1 MEEKSKTKV
10 GRILLWIFL
19 FPIIATIFIIKR
31 TNWKKVYKIISII
44 LIWVLVLVIAIPTT
58 SAQDDTKETTKIKEI
73 VNFEKTNITGKV
85 DEKITF
91 STYIEPSGIEKS
103 DIELVVSDK
112 NLQVEIQVS
121 NFNQKT
127 LVIIDIKSQKAGTY
141 SLYLKSVENYIKSNT
156 VYITINE
163 KVDSTPTPPT
173 TPSTPTTPNTP
184 TNPSNPEDNSRV
196 VYITPTGK
204 KYHYSQSCAGKNASA
219 TTENKAKTAGKTGCK
234 KCT

>member
-1 MEEKSKTKV
+1 MEEKRKIKI
-10 GRILLWIFL
+10 GRILLWFFL
-19 FPIIATIFIIKR
+19 FPIIATIFIIKK
-31 TNWKKVYKIISII
+31 TNWKKVYKVISII
-44 LIWVLVLVIAIPTT
+44 LIWVLVLIIAIPTT
-58 SAQDDTKETTKIKEI
+58 PAQDDTKETTKIKEI

-91 STYIEPSGIEKS
+91 STYIDPSGIEKK
-103 DIELVVSDK
+103 DIEVVVSDK

-127 LVIIDIKSQKAGTY
+127 LVIIDLKSQKVGTY
-141 SLYLKSVENYIKSNT
+141 TLYLKSVENDIKSNT
-156 VYITINE
+156 VIIKINE
-163 KVDSTPTPPT
+163 KVDSNPT

-196 VYITPTGK
+196 VYITPTGT
-204 KYHYSQSCAGKNASA
+204 KYHYLQSCAGKNASA
-219 TTENKAKTAGKTGCK
+219 TTENKAKMAGKTGCK